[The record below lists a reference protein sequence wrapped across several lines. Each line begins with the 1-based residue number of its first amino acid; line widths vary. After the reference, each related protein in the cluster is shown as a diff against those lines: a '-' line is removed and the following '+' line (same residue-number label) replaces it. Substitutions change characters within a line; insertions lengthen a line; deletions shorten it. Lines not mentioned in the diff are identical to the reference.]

1 MIVNM
6 TDKNQKKNGTGK
18 MEDGFLPF
26 DFFETEEPQG
36 RKKKKTE
43 KDTIPDLFGSLDLDK
58 KEAGPANRKKQKTEA
73 DPEIEKE
80 SSAEDILE
88 KAPDSD
94 IIVGFSEENDGTAQ
108 DFKVREKI
116 EKDEY
121 FPEDDIKFEISY
133 SETENINDKNTED
146 TMTDNEIRPAGED
159 IPGLENTEEAMAQS
173 PVLPEE
179 TKLKEENIPGLEN
192 AEEAKAQETAPEE
205 KIEEPKTLSAAPV
218 KDKTPGTR
226 VPVVQRPVVKEVFS
240 VKNKN
245 ASPGEILQEGRV
257 HSGLS
262 INQVEQI
269 TKIRLSYLESIERD
283 DFPKLPPVVYVIA
296 YIKTLCSLYNIS
308 PEDTALVLSNLKK
321 SGEKPVTEDILKHL
335 ESEKHVNIQEEVKSK
350 RLIMKSF
357 FIIALVIVWIGIL
370 GLIVYKSGFIKKFR
384 SSGKTVA
391 VKTEK
396 SKASKPVIS
405 IKTVKEAEEKT
416 RETTVAAAKE
426 KTKNTAAPKNVT
438 KEVKPKDNK
447 EVPAVQFSSAD
458 LEKFVPPQNIS
469 LSELT
474 LDSQK
479 AKK

>member
-1 MIVNM
+1 M
-6 TDKNQKKNGTGK
+6 TDKNQKKNDTGK
-18 MEDGFLPF
+18 KMEEGFLPF

-43 KDTIPDLFGSLDLDK
+43 KDIIPDLFSSLDLDK
-58 KEAGPANRKKQKTEA
+58 KEAGPAKSGEKQKAEA

-80 SSAEDILE
+80 SSVEDILE

-94 IIVGFSEENDGTAQ
+94 IIVEFSEENDGTAQ
-108 DFKVREKI
+108 DVKVREKI

-159 IPGLENTEEAMAQS
+159 IPGLENTDEVKAQS
-173 PVLPEE
+173 PVSEE
-179 TKLKEENIPGLEN
+179 TKLKEENISGLEN
-192 AEEAKAQETAPEE
+192 TEEPKAQETVPEE
-205 KIEEPKTLSAAPV
+205 KTEGPKTLSATPV

-226 VPVVQRPVVKEVFS
+226 VPIVQRPAVKEVFS

-245 ASPGEILQEGRV
+245 ASPGEILQEARV

-269 TKIRLSYLESIERD
+269 TKIRLSYLDSIEHD
-283 DFPKLPPVVYVIA
+283 DFPKLPPVVYVTA

-405 IKTVKEAEEKT
+405 IKAVKEAEEKA

-426 KTKNTAAPKNVT
+426 KAKNTAAPKNVT
-438 KEVKPKDNK
+438 KEAKPKDNK
-447 EVPAVQFSSAD
+447 EVPAVQFSGEE

-474 LDSQK
+474 LDPEK